1 MELTQQQTD
10 VLIGTIL
17 GDGFLQKTG
26 EKNARLRLEH
36 SDKQKEF
43 CLWKGKIFGRL
54 FQGTPSYLER
64 VHPKSKETY
73 KYCRWQS
80 SASPSFG
87 KWRKYFYPEGKKI
100 FPSDLGDFLKNPVTL
115 GPRGRNVVLEKKWGA
130 PTITNDG
137 VSIAKEIDL
146 DDPWEKIGAELV
158 KEVAK
163 KTDDVA
169 GDGTTTAT
177 VLAQALVREGLRN
190 VAAGANPMALKRGI
204 EKAVDAISAELSRMA
219 KNVDTKEQ
227 IAATASISAADAT
240 IGEMIAEAMD
250 KVGKEGVIT
259 VEESNTFGLE
269 LELTEGM
276 RFDKGYISPY
286 FTTDSDRMEAVL
298 EDPYILI
305 ANSKIS
311 NIKDLLPILEKVM
324 QSGKP
329 LLILAEDV
337 EGEALATLVVN
348 KIRGTFRSAAVKAPG
363 FGDRRKAML
372 QDIALLTGGTV
383 ISEEVGLKLEAATME
398 LLGRARKVV
407 IAKEE
412 TTIVEGLGDAEQIK
426 GRVNQ
431 IRAEI
436 EKSDSDYD
444 REKLQERLAKLAGG
458 VAVIK
463 AGAATEVELKER
475 KHRIEDAVRNAKAAV
490 EEGIVAG
497 GGVAL
502 LQAGKAAL
510 ANLQLTGDEA
520 TGARIVEFGIEAPL
534 KQIAINAGL
543 EGGVVVE
550 KVRNL
555 ESGFGLNA
563 ATGEYVDMIKAGI
576 IDPAKVTRSAL
587 QNAASIAALFLTTE
601 AVVTDK
607 PEPKAVGVNNPAADM
622 DF

>member
-1 MELTQQQTD
+1 
-10 VLIGTIL
+10 
-17 GDGFLQKTG
+17 
-26 EKNARLRLEH
+26 
-36 SDKQKEF
+36 
-43 CLWKGKIFGRL
+43 
-54 FQGTPSYLER
+54 
-64 VHPKSKETY
+64 
-73 KYCRWQS
+73 
-80 SASPSFG
+80 
-87 KWRKYFYPEGKKI
+87 
-100 FPSDLGDFLKNPVTL
+100 PV
-115 GPRGRNVVLEKKWGA
+115 E
-130 PTITNDG
+130 
-137 VSIAKEIDL
+137 
-146 DDPWEKIGAELV
+146 
-158 KEVAK
+158 
-163 KTDDVA
+163 
-169 GDGTTTAT
+169 
-177 VLAQALVREGLRN
+177 
-190 VAAGANPMALKRGI
+190 
-204 EKAVDAISAELSRMA
+204 
-219 KNVDTKEQ
+219 TKEQ
-227 IAATASISAADAT
+227 ISATASISAADST

-286 FTTDSDRMEAVL
+286 MVTDTERMEAVM
-298 EDPYILI
+298 EDAYVLI
-305 ANSKIS
+305 CNSKIA
-311 NIKDLLPILEKVM
+311 NIKDLVPILEKVM

-329 LLILAEDV
+329 LAIIAEDI

-348 KIRGTFRSAAVKAPG
+348 KIRGTFRSVAVKAPG

-372 QDIALLTGGTV
+372 QDIAILTGGTV
-383 ISEEVGLKLEAATME
+383 ISEEVGLKLEAATLD
-398 LLGRARKVV
+398 LLGKARKVV
-407 IAKEE
+407 VTKDE
-412 TTIVEGLGDAEQIK
+412 TTIVEGAGDDEMIK

-436 EKSDSDYD
+436 EKTDSDYD

-490 EEGIVAG
+490 EEGIVSG

-502 LQAGKAAL
+502 LQASKKAFEKL
-510 ANLQLTGDEA
+510 KLTGDES
-520 TGARIVEFGIEAPL
+520 TGAKIVELAVEAPL
-534 KQIAINAGL
+534 KQIAMNAGL

-550 KVRNL
+550 KVRNI
-555 ESGFGLNA
+555 EAGHGLNA

-601 AVVTDK
+601 AVIADK
-607 PEPKAVGVNNPAADM
+607 PEPKPAAPAAPGGDM

>member
-1 MELTQQQTD
+1 MAKIIAFDE
-10 VLIGTIL
+10 
-17 GDGFLQKTG
+17 
-26 EKNARLRLEH
+26 EARR
-36 SDKQKEF
+36 
-43 CLWKGKIFGRL
+43 G
-54 FQGTPSYLER
+54 LER
-64 VHPKSKETY
+64 GMNQLADAVK
-73 KYCRWQS
+73 
-80 SASPSFG
+80 
-87 KWRKYFYPEGKKI
+87 
-100 FPSDLGDFLKNPVTL
+100 VTL
-115 GPRGRNVVLEKKWGA
+115 GPKGRNVVLEKKWGA

-137 VSIAKEIDL
+137 VSIAKEIEL
-146 DDPWEKIGAELV
+146 EDPYEKIGAELV

-204 EKAVDAISAELSRMA
+204 EKAVEAVSAALLEQA
-219 KNVDTKEQ
+219 KDVETKEQ
-227 IAATASISAADAT
+227 IASTASISAADT
-240 IGEMIAEAMD
+240 QIGELIAEAMD

-276 RFDKGYISPY
+276 RFDKGYISAY
-286 FTTDSDRMEAVL
+286 FATDMERMEAAL

-311 NIKDLLPILEKVM
+311 SVKDLLPLLEKVM

-329 LLILAEDV
+329 LLIIAEDV
-337 EGEALATLVVN
+337 EGEALSTLVVN
-348 KIRGTFRSAAVKAPG
+348 KIRGTFKSVAVKAPG

-372 QDIALLTGGTV
+372 GDIAILTGGTV
-383 ISEEVGLKLEAATME
+383 ISEEVGLKLENAGLD

-407 IAKEE
+407 ITKDE
-412 TTIVEGLGDAEQIK
+412 TTIVDGAGDSDQVQ

-436 EKSDSDYD
+436 ENSDSDYD

-502 LQAGKAAL
+502 LQASAVFEKL
-510 ANLQLTGDEA
+510 ELEGDEA
-520 TGARIVEFGIEAPL
+520 TGAAAVKAALEAPL
-534 KQIAINAGL
+534 KQIAVNGGL

-555 ESGFGLNA
+555 AIGHGLNA
-563 ATGEYVDMIKAGI
+563 ATGEYVDMIAEGI

-601 AVVTDK
+601 AVIADK
-607 PEPKAVGVNNPAADM
+607 PEKAAAAAPGGMPGGDM

>member
-1 MELTQQQTD
+1 MAKIIAFDE
-10 VLIGTIL
+10 
-17 GDGFLQKTG
+17 
-26 EKNARLRLEH
+26 EARR
-36 SDKQKEF
+36 
-43 CLWKGKIFGRL
+43 G
-54 FQGTPSYLER
+54 LER
-64 VHPKSKETY
+64 GMNQLADAVK
-73 KYCRWQS
+73 
-80 SASPSFG
+80 
-87 KWRKYFYPEGKKI
+87 
-100 FPSDLGDFLKNPVTL
+100 VTL
-115 GPRGRNVVLEKKWGA
+115 GPKGRNVVLEKKWGA

-137 VSIAKEIDL
+137 VSIAKEIEL
-146 DDPWEKIGAELV
+146 EDPYEKIGAELV

-204 EKAVDAISAELSRMA
+204 EKAVEAVSAQLLELA
-219 KNVDTKEQ
+219 KDVETKEQ
-227 IAATASISAADAT
+227 IASTASISAADPQ
-240 IGEMIAEAMD
+240 IGELIAEAMD

-259 VEESNTFGLE
+259 VEESQTFGLE

-276 RFDKGYISPY
+276 RFDKGFISAY
-286 FTTDSDRMEAVL
+286 FATDLERMETSFD
-298 EDPYILI
+298 DPYILI
-305 ANSKIS
+305 ANSKIGGVR
-311 NIKDLLPILEKVM
+311 DLLPILEKVM

-329 LLILAEDV
+329 LLVIAEDV
-337 EGEALATLVVN
+337 EGEALSTLLVN
-348 KIRGTFRSAAVKAPG
+348 KIKGVFKSVAVKAPG

-372 QDIALLTGGTV
+372 GDIAILTGGTV
-383 ISEEVGLKLEAATME
+383 ISEEVGLKLENAGLE

-407 IAKEE
+407 ITKDE
-412 TTIVEGLGDAEQIK
+412 TTIVDGAGESDQVA

-436 EKSDSDYD
+436 ENSDSDYD

-502 LQAGKAAL
+502 LQAGIVFDKL
-510 ANLQLTGDEA
+510 ELEGDEA
-520 TGARIVEFGIEAPL
+520 TGANIVKVALEAPI
-534 KQIAINAGL
+534 KQIAFNAGL

-555 ESGFGLNA
+555 PAGHGLNA
-563 ATGEYVDMIKAGI
+563 ATGEYVDLIAAGI

-601 AVVTDK
+601 AVIADK
-607 PEPKAVGVNNPAADM
+607 PEKASAPAGGGMPGGDM

>member
-1 MELTQQQTD
+1 MAAKMIAFNE
-10 VLIGTIL
+10 
-17 GDGFLQKTG
+17 
-26 EKNARLRLEH
+26 EARR
-36 SDKQKEF
+36 
-43 CLWKGKIFGRL
+43 G
-54 FQGTPSYLER
+54 LER
-64 VHPKSKETY
+64 GMNQLADAVK
-73 KYCRWQS
+73 
-80 SASPSFG
+80 
-87 KWRKYFYPEGKKI
+87 
-100 FPSDLGDFLKNPVTL
+100 VTL
-115 GPRGRNVVLEKKWGA
+115 GPKGRNVVLEKKWGA

-137 VSIAKEIDL
+137 VSIAKEIEL
-146 DDPWEKIGAELV
+146 EDPWEKIGAELV

-190 VAAGANPMALKRGI
+190 VAAGANPMSLKKGI
-204 EKAVDAISAELSRMA
+204 EAAVAAVSEQLSQLS
-219 KNVDTKEQ
+219 KDVETKEQ
-227 IAATASISAADAT
+227 IASTASISAADT
-240 IGEMIAEAMD
+240 EIGALIAEAMD

-259 VEESNTFGLE
+259 VEESNAFGLE

-286 FTTDSDRMEAVL
+286 FVTDPERMEAVL
-298 EDPYILI
+298 DDPFILI
-305 ANSKIS
+305 VQGKASS
-311 NIKDLLPILEKVM
+311 NKDLLPVLEQVM
-324 QSGKP
+324 QAGKP
-329 LLILAEDV
+329 LLIIAEDV

-348 KIRGTFRSAAVKAPG
+348 KIRGIFKSVAVKAPG

-372 QDIALLTGGTV
+372 GDIAVLTGGQV
-383 ISEEVGLKLEAATME
+383 ISEEIGLKLDSVTIDQ
-398 LLGRARKVV
+398 LGRARKVV
-407 IAKEE
+407 IAKDE
-412 TTIVEGLGDAEQIK
+412 TTIIEGVGDANDIQ

-431 IRAEI
+431 IRTEI
-436 EKSDSDYD
+436 DNTDSDYD

-490 EEGIVAG
+490 EEGIVPG

-502 LQAGKAAL
+502 IQASVGAFDKL
-510 ANLQLTGDEA
+510 DLSGDEA
-520 TGARIVEFGIEAPL
+520 TGAAIVKKALEEPL
-534 KQIAINAGL
+534 KQIAVNAGL

-550 KVRNL
+550 KVRSL
-555 ESGFGLNA
+555 PAGQGLNA
-563 ATGEYVDMIKAGI
+563 ATGEYVDMFGHGI

-601 AVVTDK
+601 AVIAEK
-607 PEPKAVGVNNPAADM
+607 PEKNPAPGGGMPDGGGM

>member
-1 MELTQQQTD
+1 MAKQIAFNE
-10 VLIGTIL
+10 
-17 GDGFLQKTG
+17 
-26 EKNARLRLEH
+26 EARR
-36 SDKQKEF
+36 
-43 CLWKGKIFGRL
+43 G
-54 FQGTPSYLER
+54 LER
-64 VHPKSKETY
+64 GMNVLADAVK
-73 KYCRWQS
+73 
-80 SASPSFG
+80 
-87 KWRKYFYPEGKKI
+87 
-100 FPSDLGDFLKNPVTL
+100 VTL

-137 VSIAKEIDL
+137 VSIAKEIEL

-190 VAAGANPMALKRGI
+190 VAAGSNPMALKRGI
-204 EKAVDAISAELSRMA
+204 EKAVAAIVAELHSMA
-219 KNVDTKEQ
+219 KSVDSKEQ
-227 IAATASISAADAT
+227 IAATASISAADTT

-276 RFDKGYISPY
+276 RFDKGYLSPY
-286 FTTDSDRMEAVL
+286 FVTDTDRMETVL
-298 EDPYILI
+298 EDAYILI
-305 ANSKIS
+305 VNSKIS
-311 NIKDLLPILEKVM
+311 SIKDLVPLLEKVM

-329 LLILAEDV
+329 LAIIAEDV

-348 KIRGTFRSAAVKAPG
+348 KIKGTFRSAAVKAPG

-372 QDIALLTGGTV
+372 QDIAILTGATV
-383 ISEEVGLKLEAATME
+383 ISEEVGLKLETAGLE

-407 IAKEE
+407 ISKEE
-412 TTIVEGLGDAEQIK
+412 TTIVEGAGDADQIK

-431 IRAEI
+431 IRNEI
-436 EKSDSDYD
+436 EKTDSDYD
-444 REKLQERLAKLAGG
+444 REKAQERLAKLAGG

-502 LQAGKAAL
+502 LQAATAAFKKL
-510 ANLQLTGDEA
+510 KLEGEEGV
-520 TGARIVEFGIEAPL
+520 GARIVEISIEAPL
-534 KQIAINAGL
+534 KQIAVNAGL

-550 KVRNL
+550 KVRHL
-555 ESGFGLNA
+555 EAGFGLNA
-563 ATGEYVDMIKAGI
+563 ASGEYVDMIKAGI

-587 QNAASIAALFLTTE
+587 QNAASIAALFITTE
-601 AVVTDK
+601 AVITDK
-607 PEPKAVGVNNPAADM
+607 PEPKGAMTPSAAGGDM

>member
-1 MELTQQQTD
+1 MAKQIAFNE
-10 VLIGTIL
+10 
-17 GDGFLQKTG
+17 
-26 EKNARLRLEH
+26 EARR
-36 SDKQKEF
+36 
-43 CLWKGKIFGRL
+43 G
-54 FQGTPSYLER
+54 LER
-64 VHPKSKETY
+64 GMNILADAVK
-73 KYCRWQS
+73 
-80 SASPSFG
+80 
-87 KWRKYFYPEGKKI
+87 
-100 FPSDLGDFLKNPVTL
+100 VTL

-190 VAAGANPMALKRGI
+190 VAAGSNPMALKRGI
-204 EKAVDAISAELSRMA
+204 EKAVDAIVSELGSMA
-219 KNVDTKEQ
+219 KSVDSKEQ

-276 RFDKGYISPY
+276 RFDKGYVSPY
-286 FTTDSDRMEAVL
+286 FVTDTDRMEAVL
-298 EDPYILI
+298 EDAYVLI
-305 ANSKIS
+305 VNSKIS
-311 NIKDLLPILEKVM
+311 NIKDLVPVLEKVM

-329 LLILAEDV
+329 LAIIAEDI

-348 KIRGTFRSAAVKAPG
+348 KIKGTFRSAAVKAPG

-372 QDIALLTGGTV
+372 QDIAILTGATV
-383 ISEEVGLKLEAATME
+383 ISEEVGLKLETAGLE

-407 IAKEE
+407 ISKEE
-412 TTIVEGLGDAEQIK
+412 TTIVEGGGDDAQIK
-426 GRVNQ
+426 GRVAQ
-431 IRAEI
+431 IRTEI

-444 REKLQERLAKLAGG
+444 KEKLQERLAKLAGG

-502 LQAGKAAL
+502 LQAATAAFKKL
-510 ANLQLTGDEA
+510 KLEGDEA
-520 TGARIVEFGIEAPL
+520 TGAKIVEVSIEAPL

-555 ESGFGLNA
+555 DAGFGLNA

-587 QNAASIAALFLTTE
+587 QNAASIAALFITTE
-601 AVVTDK
+601 AVITDK
-607 PEPKAVGVNNPAADM
+607 PEPKSSNPMPQGGGDM